1 MSIIQNLSE
10 CRICKKN
17 NLEIVIS
24 LGEQKITSRFPIY
37 GDNSIPKTPI
47 DLCLCKNCGLLQL
60 FQTTNSSEL
69 YEHEYG
75 YRSGISYTMKIHL
88 KNYQEEI
95 LSKIFLEKGDTII
108 DIGSN
113 DSTMLQYYSNIYNRI
128 GIDPTGTQFKE
139 YYGDVKLIAT
149 YFTKDNFTNI
159 YPNTKA
165 KIVSSISMF
174 YDLQDPVQFAKDIYD
189 ILHKDGIWT
198 CEQSY
203 VLSMLKTN
211 SIDTICHEHLEYY
224 ALKQIKLIADLAN
237 FKIIDVKF
245 NDCNGGSFRVYFAK
259 KESVLYEES
268 TELITKILKDEDD
281 FGIPSIDIFKKFMKN
296 CDEQVKKLVNFID
309 EVNLRDENI
318 YIYGASTKGNCLLQ
332 YANIGEEKIK
342 YAVERNPNKLGK
354 MTSTGIPIIMEET
367 MRENPPKYLLV
378 LPWHFKNEIVEREK
392 VYLENGGNF
401 IFPLP
406 KFEIIKLNN

>member
-1 MSIIQNLSE
+1 MSVITTLNE

-17 NLEIVIS
+17 NLEIIIS
-24 LGEQKITSRFPIY
+24 LGKQMITSRFPIY
-37 GDNSIPKTPI
+37 GDNSTPKTPI

-60 FQTTNSSEL
+60 YQTTNSSEL

-75 YRSGISYTMKIHL
+75 YRSGISNTMRSHL
-88 KNYQEEI
+88 KSFQEEI
-95 LSKIFLEKGDTII
+95 LTKVILEKGDMII

-113 DSTMLQYYSNIYNRI
+113 DSTMLQYYSNIYNRV
-128 GIDPTGTQFKE
+128 GIDPTGKQFSQ
-139 YYGDVKLIAT
+139 YYGDVKLIPT
-149 YFTKDNFTNI
+149 YFTKDNFKNVYPDTNV
-159 YPNTKA
+159 

-174 YDLQDPVQFAKDIYD
+174 YDLPDPVQFAKDIYD
-189 ILHKDGIWT
+189 VLQEDGIWT

-203 VLSMLKTN
+203 VLYMLKTN

-259 KESVLYEES
+259 KESKVHEEA
-268 TELITKILKDEDD
+268 TELIAKILKEEDD
-281 FGIPSIDIFKKFMKN
+281 FGLPSINVFKKFMKN
-296 CDEQVKKLVNFID
+296 CDEQVEKLVKFID
-309 EVNLRDENI
+309 EVNSRGENI

-332 YANIGEEKIK
+332 YANIGEDKIK
-342 YAVERNPNKLGK
+342 YAVERNINKVGK
-354 MTSTGIPIIMEET
+354 MTCTGIPIIMEEK

-378 LPWHFKNEIVEREK
+378 LPWHFKDEIVEREK
-392 VYLENGGNF
+392 VYLENGGKI

-406 KFEIIKLNN
+406 NFEVVSL

>member
-1 MSIIQNLSE
+1 MSVIKNLSK

-17 NLEIVIS
+17 DFEIVIS
-24 LGEQKITSRFPIY
+24 LGEQIITSRFPTY
-37 GDNSIPKTPI
+37 GDNSTPKTPI

-69 YEHEYG
+69 YEYEYG
-75 YRSGISYTMKIHL
+75 YRSGISNTMKSHL
-88 KNYQEEI
+88 KTYQEEI
-95 LSKIFLEKGDTII
+95 LSKVILENGDTIV

-128 GIDPTGTQFKE
+128 GVDPTGKQFSQ
-139 YYGDVKLIAT
+139 YYGDVKLIPT
-149 YFTKDNFTNI
+149 YFTKDNFKNI
-159 YPNTKA
+159 YPDTNVKMF
-165 KIVSSISMF
+165 SSISMF
-174 YDLQDPVQFAKDIYD
+174 YDLPDPVQFAKDIYD
-189 ILHKDGIWT
+189 ILHEDGIWT

-224 ALKQIKLIADLAN
+224 SLKQVKLIADLAN

-259 KESVLYEES
+259 KESKVYEEA
-268 TELITKILKDEDD
+268 TELIAKILKEEND
-281 FGIPSIDIFKKFMKN
+281 FGLPSTHVFKKFMKD
-296 CDEQVKKLVNFID
+296 CDEQVEKLVSFID
-309 EVNLRDENI
+309 EVNSRGENI

-332 YANIGEEKIK
+332 YAKIGEDKIK
-342 YAVERNPNKLGK
+342 YAVERNPNKVGK
-354 MTSTGIPIIMEET
+354 MTCTGIPIIIEET

-378 LPWHFKNEIVEREK
+378 LPWHFRNEIVEREK
-392 VYLENGGNF
+392 VYLENGGKI

-406 KFEIIKLNN
+406 IFEVV